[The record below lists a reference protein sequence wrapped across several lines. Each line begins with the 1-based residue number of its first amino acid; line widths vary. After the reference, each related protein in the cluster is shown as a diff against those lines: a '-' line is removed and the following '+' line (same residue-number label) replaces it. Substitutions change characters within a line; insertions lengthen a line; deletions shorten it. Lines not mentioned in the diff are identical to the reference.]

1 MKTSGEFK
9 FKSIEEREG
18 GEFVNERGQKI
29 KYDGKYVIKLDEQ
42 SEDGKIND
50 RRFSIDKKDTDL
62 INQFKS
68 LPTYSDVKIEF
79 DVRIFNSQV
88 RLVPVKLLE
97 L

>member
-9 FKSIEEREG
+9 FKSIEKREG

>member
-50 RRFSIDKKDTDL
+50 RRFSIDKKDIDL

-68 LPTYSDVKIEF
+68 LPTYSDIKIEF

>member
-50 RRFSIDKKDTDL
+50 RRFSIDKKDIDL

>member
-1 MKTSGEFK
+1 MKTNGEFI
-9 FKSIEEREG
+9 FKTIEEREG
-18 GEFVNERGQKI
+18 GEFVNDRGQKI
-29 KYDGKYVIKLDEQ
+29 KYDGKYVIKLDEK

-50 RRFSIDKKDTDL
+50 RRFSIDKKDTEL